1 MRVYYFILISIF
13 IISCASPYKISNLNN
28 EFKIRDFNNSYSLFS
43 NFTDSIFDVLH
54 DEELKKITN
63 LALANNTDI
72 LIYKNRINIAKAQ
85 TNIATSAQFPKLDS
99 SLGYSF
105 DGKSNINASLMASWE
120 LDIFGKF
127 ASIKNSKIEE
137 QKKAI
142 ANFDYFKISL
152 ISDIVLAYFN
162 IKNLQANISLSKNI
176 ISNYYELLFL
186 MDAMY
191 RDGFIKFSDYLENKM
206 SLQVEEQN
214 LNSLLISYEEQKN
227 NLRMLINDM
236 SYEIKEDSISFEE
249 LNFHISLDSSLN
261 IILNRPDVRAQIYD
275 LNAAIYNLNSSKAN
289 LYPSIRLSGTIGQS
303 LLSPTGIGD
312 LAYQILSSLTLP
324 LFNRQEIYQ
333 NIKINDYMRL
343 ESFYNLKKIIDKSL
357 SEIDNAIFAFESRK
371 KTLKLSQEILDA
383 NNEVL
388 EILKQSNDAGLVD
401 GIDYLKAINNN
412 LSMIK
417 NNNDAYLNALNSFVY
432 LYRSIGGNVNDISDS
447 RIYLGEGNGDK

>member
-13 IISCASPYKISNLNN
+13 IISCASPYTISDLNN

-54 DEELKKITN
+54 DEELKKLTN

-72 LIYKNRINIAKAQ
+72 LIYENRINIAKAQ

-236 SYEIKEDSISFEE
+236 NYEIKEDSISFEE

-324 LFNRQEIYQ
+324 LLNRQEIYQ
-333 NIKINDYMRL
+333 NIKISDYMRL

-417 NNNDAYLNALNSFVY
+417 NNNDAYFNALNSLMF

>member
-13 IISCASPYKISNLNN
+13 IISCASPYTISNLNN

-72 LIYKNRINIAKAQ
+72 LIYENRINIAKAQ

-236 SYEIKEDSISFEE
+236 NYEIKEDSISFEE

-371 KTLKLSQEILDA
+371 KTLKLSEEILNA

-388 EILKQSNDAGLVD
+388 EILKQNNDAGLVD
-401 GIDYLKAINNN
+401 GIDYLKAQNNN

-447 RIYLGEGNGDK
+447 RIYLGE

>member
-13 IISCASPYKISNLNN
+13 IISCASPYTISDLNN

-54 DEELKKITN
+54 DEELKKLTN

-72 LIYKNRINIAKAQ
+72 LIYENRINIAKAQ

-236 SYEIKEDSISFEE
+236 NYEIKEDSISFEE

-324 LFNRQEIYQ
+324 LLNRQEIYQ
-333 NIKINDYMRL
+333 NIKISDYARL
-343 ESFYNLKKIIDKSL
+343 ESFLNLKKIIDKSL

-417 NNNDAYLNALNSFVY
+417 NNNDAYFNALNSLMF

>member
-1 MRVYYFILISIF
+1 MRIYYFILSSIF
-13 IISCASPYKISNLNN
+13 IISCATPYKINELNN

-43 NFTDSIFDVLH
+43 NFTDSIFNVFH
-54 DEELKKITN
+54 NEELKKLIN
-63 LALANNTDI
+63 LALINNTDI
-72 LIYKNRINIAKAQ
+72 LIYENRINIAKAQ
-85 TNIATSAQFPKLDS
+85 TNISTSAQFPKLDS
-99 SLGYSF
+99 NLSYSF

-127 ASIKNSKIEE
+127 ASIKNSKLEE
-137 QKKAI
+137 EKKAI
-142 ANFDYFKISL
+142 ANLDYFKISL

-162 IKNLQANISLSKNI
+162 IQNLKANISLSKNI
-176 ISNYYELLFL
+176 IENYYELLFL

-206 SLQVEEQN
+206 SLQLEEQN

-227 NLRMLINDM
+227 NLRILINDM
-236 SYEIKEDSISFEE
+236 NYEIKDSIYNFEE
-249 LNFHISLDSSLN
+249 LNFHITLDSSLN

-289 LYPSIRLSGTIGQS
+289 LYPSIKLSGTLGQS
-303 LLSPTGIGD
+303 LLSPKGVGD

-324 LFNRQEIYQ
+324 LFNRKEIYE

-343 ESFYNLKKIIDKSL
+343 ESFLNLKKIIYKSL

-371 KTLKLSQEILDA
+371 KTLKLSEEILNA

-388 EILKQSNDAGLVD
+388 EILKQNNDAGLVD
-401 GIDYLKAINNN
+401 GIDYLKAQNNN

-417 NNNDAYLNALNSFVY
+417 NNNDAYFNALNSLMY
-432 LYRSIGGNVNDISDS
+432 LYRSIGGNVNDILDS
-447 RIYLGEGNGDK
+447 RTYLGE

>member
-1 MRVYYFILISIF
+1 M
-13 IISCASPYKISNLNN
+13 
-28 EFKIRDFNNSYSLFS
+28 
-43 NFTDSIFDVLH
+43 
-54 DEELKKITN
+54 
-63 LALANNTDI
+63 
-72 LIYKNRINIAKAQ
+72 IYENRINIAKAQ

-236 SYEIKEDSISFEE
+236 NYEIKEDSISFEE

-371 KTLKLSQEILDA
+371 KTLKLSEEILNA

-388 EILKQSNDAGLVD
+388 EILKQNNDAGLVD
-401 GIDYLKAINNN
+401 GIDYLKAQNNN

-447 RIYLGEGNGDK
+447 RIYLGE

>member
-13 IISCASPYKISNLNN
+13 IISCASPYTISDLNN

-54 DEELKKITN
+54 DEELKKLTN

-72 LIYKNRINIAKAQ
+72 LIYENRINIAKAQ

-236 SYEIKEDSISFEE
+236 NYEIKDSIYNFEE

-324 LFNRQEIYQ
+324 LLNRQEIYQ
-333 NIKINDYMRL
+333 NIKISDYMRL
-343 ESFYNLKKIIDKSL
+343 ESFLNLKKIIDKSL

-417 NNNDAYLNALNSFVY
+417 NNNDAYFNALNSLMF